1 MANPKKTSLA
11 ALKAALREGKKYA
24 KEANGIEEDP
34 NKVSVPAE
42 NNENVLNQADY
53 NIPTDNVENTD
64 NMSEARVLD
73 NGTTPETLT
82 ADEKDPQVN
91 PEKKPAVVEEESEV
105 TLKGASAVKKLQEAI
120 SKMKS
125 KTANSAPKENVASN
139 IDLSQE
145 TLNKV
150 AKVML
155 ATERGKSLALQALE
169 QEQAEQMKY
178 ATLRELL
185 TANEEFE
192 AQKALTKTAAEKYAS
207 IHNVAFGELKSALN
221 ADGEFEEM
229 LKRAYAQGAE
239 DAAAAAEQGALP
251 AEEAAPAAPEAQ
263 QDEVMQIIGQLVQ
276 AGLINEQQA
285 EGLAQLAAQAAQ
297 SDGDPALSEEEMM
310 AALQAAEQQGL
321 IPAGTLEQMMG
332 GGAAPAPAAGAPTP
346 EQPADVAASAAAPVE
361 SPTPAEASAPV
372 EKTARVV
379 ALAQKV
385 ASIAMFRKN
394 IAEQVK
400 KAAEGE
406 AVEDGV
412 EPAPEDVDVSPEDL
426 ANVLA
431 EAVASGEI
439 SPDEAQE
446 VEAVLVEALNGEEGV
461 PAEDQPAV
469 EDGDEIDAEQLAEIL
484 AEEGVS
490 PEELQ
495 AAIAEIE
502 AEEGAEGAG
511 EVAE

>member
-1 MANPKKTSLA
+1 MANPKKTSLE

-24 KEANGIEEDP
+24 KEANGIEDP

-53 NIPTDNVENTD
+53 NIPTDNVNNTD

-73 NGTTPETLT
+73 NGATPETLT

-91 PEKKPAVVEEESEV
+91 PEKKPDVVEEESEV

-125 KTANSAPKENVASN
+125 KTANSAPRENVASN

-229 LKRAYAQGAE
+229 LKQAYAQGAE

-251 AEEAAPAAPEAQ
+251 AEEVAPAAPEAQ

-276 AGLINEQQA
+276 AGIINEQQA

-321 IPAGTLEQMMG
+321 IPAGALEQMIG
-332 GGAAPAPAAGAPTP
+332 GGAAPAPTV
-346 EQPADVAASAAAPVE
+346 EQPTDAALSAAAPVE
-361 SPTPAEASAPV
+361 SPTPAEAATPV
-372 EKTARVV
+372 EKTAKAV

-394 IAEQVK
+394 ISEQVK
-400 KAAEGE
+400 KAAAGE
-406 AVEDGV
+406 EAEKCCES
-412 EPAPEDVDVSPEDL
+412 EPENVDVSPEDL

-439 SPDEAQE
+439 SPEEAQE
-446 VEAVLVEALNGEEGV
+446 VEAVLVEALNGEEGA
-461 PAEDQPAV
+461 PAEEVVVEEQPAG
-469 EDGDEIDAEQLAEIL
+469 EGGDEIDADQLAEIL

-495 AAIAEIE
+495 AAIAELE
-502 AEEGAEGAG
+502 AEGTAEGSG

>member
-24 KEANGIEEDP
+24 KEANGIEDP

-91 PEKKPAVVEEESEV
+91 PEKKPEVVEEESEV
-105 TLKGASAVKKLQEAI
+105 TLKGASVVKKLQEAI

-229 LKRAYAQGAE
+229 LKQAYAQGAE

-251 AEEAAPAAPEAQ
+251 AEEAAPVAPEAQ

-276 AGLINEQQA
+276 AGIINEQQA

-321 IPAGTLEQMMG
+321 IPAGSLEQIMG
-332 GGAAPAPAAGAPTP
+332 GGAATAPAA
-346 EQPADVAASAAAPVE
+346 EQPAAAAASAAAPAD
-361 SPTPAEASAPV
+361 SPAPAEASAPV
-372 EKTARVV
+372 EKTAKVV

-394 IAEQVK
+394 ISEQVK
-400 KAAEGE
+400 KAAAGEEAEEGAE
-406 AVEDGV
+406 S
-412 EPAPEDVDVSPEDL
+412 APENVDVSPEDL

-439 SPDEAQE
+439 SPEEAQE
-446 VEAVLVEALNGEEGV
+446 VEAVLVEALNGEEGA
-461 PAEDQPAV
+461 PAENVVVEEQPAV
-469 EDGDEIDAEQLAEIL
+469 EGGDEIDADQLAEML

-502 AEEGAEGAG
+502 AEGAAEGAG
-511 EVAE
+511 EVTE